1 MNITTEF
8 LTTIGELSSL
18 ILELS
23 QTEESL
29 ERSIEEFEEQMTRAQ
44 IRRAEIEN
52 TMIDLIANHGN
63 GLKEPKRI
71 ARGFKT
77 AAGEPQIIAEED
89 LRGYLTK
96 PEAAGALGVSIRHLE
111 KLYRTDQIKVYRRR
125 RGGRYPYLFLVRDV
139 ENMIDQKRAA
149 Q

>member
-8 LTTIGELSSL
+8 LTTIGELSNL
-18 ILELS
+18 ILEMAKAEKALSLSLLEFERELS
-23 QTEESL
+23 QTK
-29 ERSIEEFEEQMTRAQ
+29 TK
-44 IRRAEIEN
+44 RAEIES

-77 AAGEPQIIAEED
+77 ATREPQIIAEED

-111 KLYRTDQIKVYRRR
+111 KLYRTEQIKVYRRR

-139 ENMIDQKRAA
+139 ENMIDQKRSA